1 MLRDDARMEWTAIAT
16 QLGLARSTAF
26 YLYACRDERTGP
38 VWGAR
43 HPVIATL
50 ALAGPRV
57 TELCQLNVD
66 DVDLAKAR
74 FCIND
79 SKTPAGIRAVDIY
92 PRLFEELTA
101 YAAQRPP
108 VVGDAPAFPPGP
120 ATVGTRTTSASGD
133 PARALPS
140 EPDSGHAGTT
150 ADPRA
155 CHPPHLPPHL
165 HHVHDRRR
173 LRPSLCPGT
182 GGTR

>member
-1 MLRDDARMEWTAIAT
+1 MRMLRDDARMEWTAIAT

-108 VVGDAPAFPPGP
+108 VVGDAPAFP
-120 ATVGTRTTSASGD
+120 TRTGNRRNKDNVRLRGSRPCSPERTRFG
-133 PARALPS
+133 
-140 EPDSGHAGTT
+140 
-150 ADPRA
+150 PRRN
-155 CHPPHLPPHL
+155 
-165 HHVHDRRR
+165 DRRSAR
-173 LRPSLCPGT
+173 MSPPTPSAAPT
-182 GGTR
+182 SRT